1 MSLFKKMA
9 NIVSAPHGSLDLKLQ
24 TDVLYLGQTLKGDL
38 LFVAKENFASNMVR
52 CEIECIQLFY
62 HTQMVENSQQMV
74 TDATVLYSA
83 RLQLQGQMSYKK
95 GETIK
100 LPFTILIP
108 NDSAPSLERDFVNIS
123 WTVKG
128 VIAVSG
134 RPDIT
139 TQKIPFQVIG

>member
-1 MSLFKKMA
+1 MGFLKKMVG
-9 NIVSAPHGSLDLKLQ
+9 IVTAPHGNLDLKLQ
-24 TDVLYLGQTLKGDL
+24 TDIVDLGQTLTGDL
-38 LFVAKENFASNMVR
+38 LFAANENFVSNMVR
-52 CEIECIQLFY
+52 CEIECTQLFY

-83 RLQLQGQMSYKK
+83 KLQLQGQMSYKK
-95 GETIK
+95 GQKIS

-108 NDSAPSLERDFVNIS
+108 NDSTPSLKREFLNIS

-128 VIAVSG
+128 VVAVNG

-139 TQKIPFQVIG
+139 TQKIPFQVLG